1 MKATVQSSDK
11 IDLRHDHGKMN
22 KRAKRAAETV
32 EQHKAR
38 LSRQR
43 ERIIDDRQNGSMLS
57 LQERDTSSHLLKL
70 IMPRYK
76 TLL

>member
-1 MKATVQSSDK
+1 
-11 IDLRHDHGKMN
+11 MN
-22 KRAKRAAETV
+22 KRAKGAAETV

-43 ERIIDDRQNGSMLS
+43 ERIIDDVEPTRK
-57 LQERDTSSHLLKL
+57 RYLLKL
-70 IMPRYK
+70 IMSMYK